1 MFDNV
6 TLKVYGLPKN
16 YIPCENVIIKF
27 RTDVNTFKG
36 NIGNMGIYKSL
47 NCLIIHGSLAKYLKG
62 ENITPL
68 NRGEVK
74 QAIKKLEQ
82 DIGLDLKGAI
92 VSSVEFGTSIAIK
105 KKPSKY
111 LNLFGY
117 TKKLTRAEYSKWTR
131 IETINYTSTTGSF
144 EFTVYDKIREM
155 FTKKQEIPPFY
166 AGVNVLRLEYKIK
179 KRRGI
184 KNKFNGDLTAYNLF
198 DENIYKRFQ
207 ELFFETYKAI
217 HKMGRLVYADKS
229 KSITPLLLIKLLA
242 EQFRQSFPKDYRF
255 FIQQLIETGKITKRT
270 IERIRAENY
279 RLGNSLYISEQSPL
293 INELDAHIEIMMYG
307 T

>member
-6 TLKVYGLPKN
+6 TLKIYGLPN
-16 YIPCENVIIKF
+16 DYIPCERVEVKY

-36 NIGNMGIYKSL
+36 NMENMGIYKSP
-47 NCLIIHGSLAKYLKG
+47 NCLIIRGSLAKYLKG

-92 VSSVEFGTSIAIK
+92 VSSVEFGTSVTIK
-105 KKPSKY
+105 QKPSRY
-111 LNLFGY
+111 LYLFGY
-117 TKKLTRAEYSKWTR
+117 SKKLTKVEYSKWKR
-131 IETINYTSTTGSF
+131 IETVNNTSRTGSF

-155 FTKKQEIPPFY
+155 SAKKQEIPSFY
-166 AGVNVLRLEYKIK
+166 AGVNVLRLEYKIR

-184 KNKFNGDLTAYNLF
+184 KAKFKRDLTAYNLF
-198 DENIYKRFQ
+198 DKNIYKRFQ
-207 ELFFETYKAI
+207 ELFLETYRGI
-217 HKMGRLVYADKS
+217 YKMGRLVYADKS
-229 KSITPLLLIKLLA
+229 IEITPSLLTKLLA

-255 FIQQLIETGKITKRT
+255 FIQQLEEAGKLTKGQLDK
-270 IERIRAENY
+270 IQAENY
-279 RLGNSLYISEQSPL
+279 KSGNNLYISEQSPL
-293 INELDAHIEIMMYG
+293 IKELDAHIEIMMLG